1 MKVVVLAGGLSDER
15 DVSLSSGAQIANAL
29 IQNGH
34 EALLLDV
41 YLGCKEGKNFSEA
54 FEILGKE
61 KYEATVTHT
70 APDLKALQKS
80 HPELTNLVG
89 PHVIEICQ
97 SADAVFLALH
107 GGIGENGQI
116 QALFDL
122 YHIPYTG
129 SGYKASAMAM
139 DKLLAKKIVSLEGV
153 TSPKY
158 WVYTSQTN
166 LAAFQEEI
174 TYPCVVKPLDNGSS
188 IGIQMVD
195 KKEQLIAA
203 LKDAHQYSEKVLV
216 EEKIIGRE
224 FSVGL
229 LDGKALPLIEIIPLK
244 GFYDYANKY
253 QAGATKEVTP
263 AELGEEKTLEMQKV
277 AEKAYKALE
286 LAGYSRIDFM
296 LAEDGTIHF
305 IEANTLPGMTPT
317 SLLPQEAKVVGID
330 YATLCEKLLASAFT
344 QR

>member
-41 YLGCKEGKNFSEA
+41 YLGCEKGKNFTEA
-54 FEILGKE
+54 FQLFGKTN
-61 KYEATVTHT
+61 YEATVAHT
-70 APDLKALQKS
+70 APDLKALQKE
-80 HPELTNLVG
+80 HPELKNLVG

-139 DKLLAKKIVSLEGV
+139 DKLLAKKICSIDGIL
-153 TSPKY
+153 SPKY
-158 WVYTSQTN
+158 WVYTSQTDLEKFAN
-166 LAAFQEEI
+166 EI

-195 KKEQLIAA
+195 EKAQLKAA
-203 LKDAHQYSEKVLV
+203 LRDAHQYSEKVLV

-229 LDGKALPLIEIIPLK
+229 LAGKALPLIEIIPLK

-263 AELGEEKTLEMQKV
+263 AELSEAKTLEMQKI
-277 AEKAYKALE
+277 AEKCYEALE
-286 LAGYSRIDFM
+286 LSGYSRVDFM

-317 SLLPQEAKVVGID
+317 SLLPQEAQVVGID
-330 YATLCEKLLASAFT
+330 YATLCEKLLATAF
-344 QR
+344 QPR

>member
-15 DVSLSSGAQIANAL
+15 DVSLSSGSQIANAL
-29 IQNGH
+29 IANGH
-34 EALLLDV
+34 EVLLMDV
-41 YLGCKEGKNFSEA
+41 FFGFPEAASFAEAYAQFGQKEYQAVIS
-54 FEILGKE
+54 
-61 KYEATVTHT
+61 TQ
-70 APDLKALQKS
+70 APDLSALKAAN
-80 HPELTNLVG
+80 PTLTNLVG

-97 SADAVFLALH
+97 GADAVFLALH

-129 SGYKASAMAM
+129 TGYKGSLLAM
-139 DKLLAKKIVSLEGV
+139 DKLLAKKLCALAGI

-158 WVYTSQTN
+158 WEYN
-166 LAAFQEEI
+166 AGEDMANFAAQI
-174 TYPCVVKPLDNGSS
+174 TYPVVVKPLDNGSS

-195 KKEQLIAA
+195 
-203 LKDAHQYSEKVLV
+203 DAHEMIPALADASRYSAKVLV
-216 EEKIIGRE
+216 EEKIVGRE

-229 LDGKALPLIEIIPLK
+229 LDGKAVPIIEIIPLK

-253 QAGATKEVTP
+253 QAGAAKEVTP
-263 AELGEEKTLEMQKV
+263 AELSPEKTSEMQQI
-277 AEKAYKALE
+277 AERAYQVLG
-286 LAGYSRIDFM
+286 LHGYSRVDFM
-296 LAEDGTIHF
+296 MAEDGTIHF

-317 SLLPQEAKVVGID
+317 SLLPQEVKVLGMS
-330 YATLCEKLLASAFT
+330 YPELCQKLLESAF